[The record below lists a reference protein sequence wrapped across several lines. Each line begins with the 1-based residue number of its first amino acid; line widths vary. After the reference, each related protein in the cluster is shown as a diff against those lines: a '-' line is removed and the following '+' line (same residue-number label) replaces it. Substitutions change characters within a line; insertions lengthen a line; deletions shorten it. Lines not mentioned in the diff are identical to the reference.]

1 MSNKEPTSAEE
12 VIKNNVDKIMWR
24 DKIMWEFFEK
34 IRSEAKIKQ
43 KIPYYHPPKKKKRIK

>member
-1 MSNKEPTSAEE
+1 MSNKEPASAAE
-12 VIKNNVDKIMWR
+12 VIKNIV